1 MLEDH
6 TQFVND
12 VSIIFI
18 GKTDP
23 TDPLKREQYW
33 RHTLKTLVPYD
44 LNVSDC
50 MIARYLSTIIS
61 TGLC

>member
-18 GKTDP
+18 DKRDP
-23 TDPLKREQYW
+23 TDPLKREEYW
-33 RHTLKTLVPYD
+33 RHELKTLVPND
-44 LNVSDC
+44 RNVSE
-50 MIARYLSTIIS
+50 SV
-61 TGLC
+61 